1 MFSKY
6 VITDSKIMISI
17 IIDIT
22 KTMDVKCWAKFLAWC
37 CSLSLSLVFLSLN
50 FSHRS
55 LLYHTDFQT
64 FSLFGLAVVQSKVSQ
79 NLSHLGIHLKKKN
92 RKKGPLSFPG
102 DSELV
107 KNSSL
112 QFGRLRFNPLAG
124 KIPWRRAWP
133 TVVVLP
139 GESHR
144 QRRLVGYKRV
154 GHDWVTKHS
163 KDPS

>member
-22 KTMDVKCWAKFLAWC
+22 KTMDVKCWAKFLAWF
-37 CSLSLSLVFLSLN
+37 CSLSLSGFSFIKFQSSITIVSYRLSDFLTLW
-50 FSHRS
+50 
-55 LLYHTDFQT
+55 
-64 FSLFGLAVVQSKVSQ
+64 FGCCPVKSVSKFESFG
-79 NLSHLGIHLKKKN
+79 NPSKEKN
-92 RKKGPLSFPG
+92 RKKSPLSFPG